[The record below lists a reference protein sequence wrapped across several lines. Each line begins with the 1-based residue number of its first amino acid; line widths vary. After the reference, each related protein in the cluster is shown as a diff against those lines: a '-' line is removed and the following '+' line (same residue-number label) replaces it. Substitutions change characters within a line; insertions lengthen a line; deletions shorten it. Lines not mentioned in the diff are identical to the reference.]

1 MVDMLVAG
9 VIGVFEV
16 ERFGENVAERRTK
29 GSKEVWK
36 SVGERSVRAGVA
48 LERSSALVS
57 RTRMLSKLVLMRSL
71 NLEVGSEGSKGRL
84 DLVSFWFEKVI
95 ARYWEQLLGS

>member
-36 SVGERSVRAGVA
+36 SVG
-48 LERSSALVS
+48 
-57 RTRMLSKLVLMRSL
+57 
-71 NLEVGSEGSKGRL
+71 SEAYVQGWRWSGLRH
-84 DLVSFWFEKVI
+84 W
-95 ARYWEQLLGS
+95 